1 VSMTVAALLVAF
13 GAATAFAVSSALEQS
28 VAKRE
33 KLARPLDPRLLVQL
47 LHEPVWLAAW
57 IPEAV
62 GTGLQALA
70 LNLGP
75 LALVEP
81 MLVSGVFLAI
91 PLEAALNRRRVHARD
106 FTVVAI
112 GAVGLAA
119 FLVAADP
126 RPGVTQPSLSDWLG
140 VALWT
145 GPVLAA
151 CLAAGWCTRG
161 ALRGVMLGIAT
172 GLLYGVGASLL
183 KTLTAQLASNPLA
196 AFTKWELYALVVVG
210 FAAVLLNQNAFQSG
224 RLAEP
229 LTAITMFDPLVSVMI
244 GVTAFHE
251 TLSTEGP
258 RLAIQLAAVLAMA
271 TGIWLA
277 STARVNDRNRVTAH

>member
-1 VSMTVAALLVAF
+1 
-13 GAATAFAVSSALEQS
+13 
-28 VAKRE
+28 
-33 KLARPLDPRLLVQL
+33 
-47 LHEPVWLAAW
+47 
-57 IPEAV
+57 
-62 GTGLQALA
+62 
-70 LNLGP
+70 
-75 LALVEP
+75 
-81 MLVSGVFLAI
+81 
-91 PLEAALNRRRVHARD
+91 
-106 FTVVAI
+106 
-112 GAVGLAA
+112 
-119 FLVAADP
+119 
-126 RPGVTQPSLSDWLG
+126 
-140 VALWT
+140 
-145 GPVLAA
+145 
-151 CLAAGWCTRG
+151 
-161 ALRGVMLGIAT
+161 MLGIAT